1 MKIRKKLI
9 TSLNI
14 ISLIL
19 FVIPAFK
26 LDLFKENYS
35 TLSLTTRGYLYVL
48 FLGLFIG
55 TILGYETSIV
65 SNKKRGI
72 LMFLFMLIGV
82 LIPHHVPYNLQG
94 NLHLVCAYFG
104 FAGISIITILN
115 TRNLK
120 TWNVFIICLF
130 LAFVFYLKFGMV
142 NTISEIIVMI
152 SYLFT
157 NYIGYKKMVN

>member
-1 MKIRKKLI
+1 
-9 TSLNI
+9 
-14 ISLIL
+14 
-19 FVIPAFK
+19 
-26 LDLFKENYS
+26 
-35 TLSLTTRGYLYVL
+35 
-48 FLGLFIG
+48 
-55 TILGYETSIV
+55 
-65 SNKKRGI
+65 
-72 LMFLFMLIGV
+72 MFLFMLIGV